1 MIGRNRSRWQALLV
15 IAACLAVPLLAVAL
29 LLGAAEMETERSRSG
44 EGKEFPRDEKR
55 SKRNPVS
62 IKVNS
67 WVDVLRTF
75 YLDSRAP
82 QPASQDARP

>member
-1 MIGRNRSRWQALLV
+1 MIGRNRSRWQAFLV
-15 IAACLAVPLLAVAL
+15 IAACLAVPLLAFAL
-29 LLGAAEMETERSRSG
+29 LLGAAEMATEGSRSG
-44 EGKEFPRDEKR
+44 GGKEFPHDEKR

-75 YLDSRAP
+75 YLDSGTP
-82 QPASQDARP
+82 QPASQDAGP